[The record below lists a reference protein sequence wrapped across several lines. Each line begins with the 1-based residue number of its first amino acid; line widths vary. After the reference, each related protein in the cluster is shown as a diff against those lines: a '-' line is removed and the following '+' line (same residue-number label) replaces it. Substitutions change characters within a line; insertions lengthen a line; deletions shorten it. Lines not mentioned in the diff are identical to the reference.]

1 MLALYRSGRQ
11 TEALAAYQDARR
23 TLVEEVGVEPG
34 EPLRRLER
42 AILDQDPSLEGPA
55 TPAEA
60 AERDAPLRGE
70 AARLRL
76 QRRLVPAALGLL
88 VVAVTVAAVVLLG
101 GGADGGAAPLTN
113 DSHAVAV
120 IDPSTNEVTDALQV
134 GARPGPLAFDPESG
148 SLWVGNLDDETV
160 TRIDPERRR
169 VGRTLAIGGPPTGLA
184 AGGGALW
191 VASPTPSSRVRLDKI
206 NASFNTREWTRRV
219 GDLAVNESGLALGGR
234 VLWVA
239 PQYGLLT
246 RVDARTGSVVRPSID
261 PGHHPTG
268 IAASASAAWS
278 AGGEANTVTR
288 VDATS
293 VLATPIPVGNGPA
306 DIALGSGSV
315 WVALALDHQLIRI
328 DPATGAV
335 RKTIRVG
342 RSPAGVAVGAG
353 SVWVANSGD
362 GTVSRIDP
370 DTGEVAATIPVGASP
385 QDVTVADSRVW
396 VSVRPRTLPEAR
408 AGGSLLI
415 EVAEGPGTMDPAL
428 GYYGPYEFQLGYAV
442 GARLLNYPDAPAPKG
457 SQLQPEVAEAM
468 PTRSRDGK
476 TYTFT
481 IRDGF
486 RFSPPSGEPVTAQT
500 FKYAIERAL
509 SPKMKGPAGSFVADI
524 VGAVPYMEGKAKHI
538 AGIRA
543 TNDQLTFRLTGAAG
557 DFPTRIS
564 MPFFA
569 AVPTDTPIAPGLGK
583 VSSAGPYYVDSFDP
597 DEGVVLKRNPNYSG
611 GRPHRLAEIRL
622 VEGVGR
628 ARGASHV
635 EDGTTDYAPGSEFIG
650 LLPDAGRLARSYGPG
665 SDAARAGR
673 QRYFINTVLGL
684 DHIALNTSRPLF
696 SSARLRR
703 AVNYGIDRR
712 TLAAAGSL
720 DYGLP
725 SVPSDQYLPP
735 GVPGFSDA
743 RIYPLRP
750 DLARARRLAGGIRR
764 SAVLYAYS
772 RPPSP
777 ELAQLV
783 TNDLRA
789 IGIDVEVK
797 LFSKGV
803 FFKRLA
809 SKDEPYDMAMQGW
822 FAEYADPADF
832 LNLLDGRALD
842 PDSPLSL
849 AFFNTARYDDPVFNR
864 RLLAAEKLV
873 GPRRYTAYSRI
884 EHDMVRK
891 GAPWIA
897 LANQTSHDFFS
908 ARIGCQI
915 YQPVYGMDLGALCIR
930 R

>member
-1 MLALYRSGRQ
+1 
-11 TEALAAYQDARR
+11 
-23 TLVEEVGVEPG
+23 
-34 EPLRRLER
+34 
-42 AILDQDPSLEGPA
+42 
-55 TPAEA
+55 
-60 AERDAPLRGE
+60 
-70 AARLRL
+70 
-76 QRRLVPAALGLL
+76 

-134 GARPGPLAFDPESG
+134 GARPGPLAFDPDSG
-148 SLWVGNLDDETV
+148 SLWVANLDDKTV
-160 TRIDPERRR
+160 THIEPKRLR
-169 VGRTLAIGGPPTGLA
+169 VGRSVAIPGPPTGLA

-191 VASPTPSSRVRLDKI
+191 VASPTRGSRVRLNKI
-206 NASFNTREWTRRV
+206 NTRFDTPESTERV
-219 GDLAVNESGLALGGR
+219 GDLAVNVARLALGGG

-239 PQYGLLT
+239 PEYGLLT
-246 RVDARTGSVVRPSID
+246 PVDARTGSVVGPAID
-261 PGHHPTG
+261 PRHNPTG
-268 IAASASAAWS
+268 IAASSGKVWS
-278 AGGEANTVTR
+278 SGGEAATVTR
-288 VDATS
+288 VDAASGLSTF
-293 VLATPIPVGNGPA
+293 VPVGNGPA
-306 DIALGSGSV
+306 DIALGAGAV
-315 WVALALDHQLIRI
+315 WVALELDDSVASI
-328 DPATGAV
+328 DPETAAV
-335 RKTIRVG
+335 RKTIPVG
-342 RSPAGVAVGAG
+342 RSPAGVAVGVGA
-353 SVWVANSGD
+353 VWVANSGD

-370 DTGEVAATIPVGASP
+370 DSGEVVATIPVGASP
-385 QDVTVADSRVW
+385 QDIAIAAGRVW

-408 AGGSLLI
+408 AGGSLRI
-415 EVAEGPGTMDPAL
+415 EVAEGPPSMDPAR
-428 GYYGPYEFQLGYAV
+428 GYGAYEWQLGYAV
-442 GARLLNYPDAPAPKG
+442 GARLLNYPDAAAPEG
-457 SQLQPEVAEAM
+457 SRLQPEVAAAM

-481 IRDGF
+481 IREGF

-509 SPKMKGPAGSFVADI
+509 SPKLDGSGGFFVSDI

-538 AGIRA
+538 AGIKA
-543 TNDQLTFRLTGAAG
+543 TRNKLTFRLTRAAG

-569 AVPTDTPIAPGLGK
+569 AVPSDTPFARGLEE
-583 VSSAGPYYVDSFDP
+583 VPSAGPYYVASFDR
-597 DEGVVLKRNPNYSG
+597 DEGMVLRRNPNYSG
-611 GRPHRLAEIRL
+611 GRPHWLAEIRL
-622 VEGVGR
+622 VTGVGR
-628 ARGASHV
+628 AQSARHA
-635 EDGTTDYAPGSEFIG
+635 EEGTTDYSPGWEYIG
-650 LLPDAGRLARSYGPG
+650 LLPDARRLARSYGPR

-673 QRYFINTVLGL
+673 QRYFINPMLGL

-703 AVNYGIDRR
+703 AVNYAIDRQ
-712 TLAAAGSL
+712 TLAAEGSL
-720 DYGLP
+720 DQGLP

-735 GVPGFSDA
+735 GVPGFSDT

-750 DLARARRLAGGIRR
+750 DLARARRLAGGRRR

-777 ELAQLV
+777 TLAQLV
-783 TNDLRA
+783 KNDLKA

-803 FFKRLA
+803 FFKRLGR
-809 SKDEPYDMAMQGW
+809 KHEPYDMAMQGW
-822 FAEYADPADF
+822 FADYADPADF
-832 LNLLDGRALD
+832 LNLLDGRALN
-842 PDSPLSL
+842 PESPLSG

-873 GPRRYTAYSRI
+873 GARRYMAYSRI
-884 EHDMVRK
+884 EHDMVRN

-908 ARIGCQI
+908 ARIGCQVH
-915 YQPVYGMDLGALCIR
+915 QPVYGMDLAALCIR